1 MKRVQNGVKFQRIC
15 VMRYAMRAFTSLKSS
30 TLHQTTDIVVG
41 SKITLQMTH
50 PNRGPNLN
58 LMGLKM
64 CPKCVRMVVAPPSPP
79 RHHVV
84 RELEREIMDPWRRH
98 QIMELWQETNRRR
111 SGETGE
117 ALLPQDRLD
126 HLIKEETSS
135 CDGEGGEED
144 AAINTKPTHHF
155 LRKEPNFALLSGVWR
170 YVRAFT
176 DGGGAHGDKMNV
188 ARLLDGAHVKVACR
202 SRSTG
207 RPATLRNSEAFGKR
221 RFRGDHHQL
230 MYVIAQVKEGQSSC
244 PKVTF

>member
-1 MKRVQNGVKFQRIC
+1 
-15 VMRYAMRAFTSLKSS
+15 MRAFTSIKSS

-50 PNRGPNLN
+50 PNRGQNPN

-84 RELEREIMDPWRRH
+84 RELERELLDLWRRH
-98 QIMELWQETNRRR
+98 QIMELWKETNRRR
-111 SGETGE
+111 SREMGE

-135 CDGEGGEED
+135 CDGEGSEED
-144 AAINTKPTHHF
+144 AAINMKPAHQSHSHHY
-155 LRKEPNFALLSGVWR
+155 LRKEPNFALLSGVLR

-176 DGGGAHGDKMNV
+176 EGGGAHGDKMNV

-230 MYVIAQVKEGQSSC
+230 MYVIAQVKEGQSC
-244 PKVTF
+244 PQQVHK